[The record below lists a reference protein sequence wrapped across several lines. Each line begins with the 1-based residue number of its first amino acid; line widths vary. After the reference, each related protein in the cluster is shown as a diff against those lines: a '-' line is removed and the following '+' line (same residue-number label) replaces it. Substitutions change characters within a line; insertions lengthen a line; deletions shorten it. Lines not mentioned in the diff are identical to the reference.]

1 MALKSNYNCMLY
13 IQKTDGKNEHLNR
26 RYKKDAI

>member
-1 MALKSNYNCMLY
+1 MLY

-26 RYKKDAI
+26 RYKKDAIWISRSKS